1 MKFNAFGKSDN
12 FFVTRFY
19 FQCGICVVFHLK
31 LRRLSHLFY
40 SPWKIVLILF
50 YYLLLFGLVVAPFK
64 SLMSYKYSY
73 YFQVIFK
80 LDGSSPLH
88 LYLPF
93 LSCYLVCSLFFCI
106 RLRKS
111 QCISYAVY
119 SCSPLLFFFRGSF
132 RRNILQLLF
141 LIMTSKVLSFSLFP
155 SSLALFLF

>member
-1 MKFNAFGKSDN
+1 MWLSVCLQCIMGMITDRILKNTIQALAKSVLSRSLFLFLWFFFLLFSMKFNAFGKSDN

-80 LDGSSPLH
+80 LDGSSSHH

-93 LSCYLVCSLFFCI
+93 LSCYLVCSLFFAFI
-106 RLRKS
+106 
-111 QCISYAVY
+111 
-119 SCSPLLFFFRGSF
+119 
-132 RRNILQLLF
+132 
-141 LIMTSKVLSFSLFP
+141 
-155 SSLALFLF
+155 

>member
-1 MKFNAFGKSDN
+1 MWLSVCLQCIMGMITDRILKKYHSSTSEIGAVSLTFSVSVFFFLLFSMKFNAFGKSDN

-80 LDGSSPLH
+80 LDGSSSHH

-93 LSCYLVCSLFFCI
+93 LSCYLVCSLFFAFI
-106 RLRKS
+106 
-111 QCISYAVY
+111 
-119 SCSPLLFFFRGSF
+119 
-132 RRNILQLLF
+132 
-141 LIMTSKVLSFSLFP
+141 
-155 SSLALFLF
+155 